1 MKIVDRTM
9 KKTLTLNIQY
19 VLRANGGG
27 FYVRYLIL
35 HVRLFFET
43 SFWEPSLNLRF
54 YDFFRLKGFINF

>member
-1 MKIVDRTM
+1 MSITLSILQLHRCQAQNSSNNPFLGNGMKIVDRTM

-35 HVRLFFET
+35 HV
-43 SFWEPSLNLRF
+43 
-54 YDFFRLKGFINF
+54 